1 MTSLVDL
8 ARAAGISPSTVSR
21 ALSGSSVVSAKTR
34 ELVQA
39 LAREHNFQLNH
50 SARNLRLKRTHAI
63 AVVLPL
69 GHEVGQHLSDPF
81 FLTILGQLADAL
93 TERGYD
99 LLLSRVIPTDR
110 GWLARLVDSGRVD
123 GIIVIGQSDQAAALD
138 EVAAR
143 FPALVVWGALA
154 AGQVHCSVGSDNR
167 LGGALA
173 AEHLLA
179 LGHRRLAFFGPA
191 ALPEIEE
198 RRLGVVDAVERV
210 RGATLDSASVALTAD
225 AAFDTIAHY
234 LGYNP
239 LPDAVV
245 CASDTVA
252 MMAIRA
258 LAERGLRVPDD
269 VAVTGFDDVPLAA
282 HTTPPL
288 TTVRQ
293 DVTRGAALI
302 VELLMRKLA
311 GEAVDPVV
319 LPPTLVVRGS
329 TAERRV
335 G

>member
-167 LGGALA
+167 VGGALA

-198 RRLGVVDAVERV
+198 RRLGVADAVARV

-225 AAFDTIAHY
+225 AAFDTIAQY
-234 LGYNP
+234 LAYNP

-258 LAERGLRVPDD
+258 LAERGSRVPDD

-319 LPPTLVVRGS
+319 LPPALVVRGS